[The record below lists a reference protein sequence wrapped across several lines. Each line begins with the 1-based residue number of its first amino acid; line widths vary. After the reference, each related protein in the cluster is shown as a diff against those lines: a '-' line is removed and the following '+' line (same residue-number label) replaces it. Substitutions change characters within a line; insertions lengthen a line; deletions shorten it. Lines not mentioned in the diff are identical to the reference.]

1 MTFILATPPGSDTS
15 RSISICNARDGD
27 FGEVVRTY
35 SMTNVWMG
43 PGLLLGVTALLQHV
57 EGLIYIIIFLHIY
70 RQEKTMMP
78 FLTENSRK
86 GRRRRHAM
94 TMTGQV
100 IIYVIEQTFISGSLF
115 LLVASDGTGVSYWKN
130 LGNYPVGW
138 ILVQAEFAIRCTVQA
153 LTCTETRQEL
163 INLLNGIK

>member
-1 MTFILATPPGSDTS
+1 
-15 RSISICNARDGD
+15 
-27 FGEVVRTY
+27 
-35 SMTNVWMG
+35 
-43 PGLLLGVTALLQHV
+43 
-57 EGLIYIIIFLHIY
+57 
-70 RQEKTMMP
+70 
-78 FLTENSRK
+78 
-86 GRRRRHAM
+86 M

-100 IIYVIEQTFISGSLF
+100 ITYVIEQTFVSGILF

-163 INLLNGIK
+163 INLLNGIKQIGCFLKQQLAAFKHLASYKNAKEICAICYTAQEYGS